1 MLQAF
6 SEINFYVMSL
16 FNEIPGYEGYYE
28 IDRKGSVRSIK
39 RVIKTEKGNITI
51 NSKNIKP
58 RNNNN
63 GYLEIRLSKDGKTK
77 TKFIHRLL
85 AMTYINNINNKPEV
99 NHINGTKLDNR
110 LDNLEW
116 VTKSENMQHAYKTGL
131 IRPKGIK
138 VIDKVTGEEF
148 TSIKLAAKKRNINY
162 QTMQRH
168 LSGKVQKVKHFL
180 QYKEAA

>member
-1 MLQAF
+1 MG
-6 SEINFYVMSL
+6 V

-28 IDRKGSVRSIK
+28 IDRNGNVRSIK
-39 RVIKTEKGNITI
+39 RVIKTENGNRTI
-51 NSKNIKP
+51 NSKTISP
-58 RNNNN
+58 RKNNF
-63 GYLEIRLSKDGKTK
+63 GYLEIRLSKEGKTR

-85 AMTYINNINNKPEV
+85 AMTYIKNTGNKPEV
-99 NHINGTKLDNR
+99 NHINVIKLDNR

-148 TSIKLAAKKRNINY
+148 KSIKLAAKMRNIKY